1 MAAHQ
6 GSFLQL
12 PTKEKGMSQDV
23 LTSSSGQSQVLN
35 EVRQEAA
42 SNEVYFV
49 DSSLDAEAWPSPLA
63 TIPES
68 LL

>member
-1 MAAHQ
+1 
-6 GSFLQL
+6 
-12 PTKEKGMSQDV
+12 MSQDV